1 MTALRVIQ
9 SVEPLLEAQV
19 KHARRRGFEE
29 IRIPIGRAVSV
40 MNELRRLKA
49 QIIHEGR
56 QRAFRKDIVEIDRI
70 CGRLDHLLKDL

>member
-19 KHARRRGFEE
+19 KHARRHGFEE

-40 MNELRRLKA
+40 MNELRRLEDTIRRE
-49 QIIHEGR
+49 QR
-56 QRAFRKDIVEIDRI
+56 PRAFMRDIHPV
-70 CGRLDHLLKDL
+70 